1 MENIKTQDYY
11 LKNFIAKMLGLI
23 AAREFPL
30 CFESFVKIILNNLSN
45 ANDEEPE
52 MIDIYL
58 RVILSILEETDERI
72 AIISGEILP
81 VVLNVF
87 KTSNENQKN
96 REKTLK
102 IISIIFSKLS
112 FYDGNENDLISK
124 ILDNNDLIEE
134 CLGLF
139 VTIISSHPK
148 FLFDIKKFTIR
159 VYIYYNCDNNYYCYN
174 YLLFIICYL
183 LFIIYYLNIKLHNL
197 YYLFRI

>member
-1 MENIKTQDYY
+1 MENIKTQDYF
-11 LKNFIAKMLGLI
+11 LKNFIAKLLGLI

-30 CFESFVKIILNNLSN
+30 CFESFIKIILNNLSN

-52 MIDIYL
+52 MIDNYL
-58 RVILSILEETDERI
+58 RVIISILEETDERI
-72 AIISGEILP
+72 AVISGDILP

-87 KTSNENQKN
+87 KMSSEDQKN

-102 IISIIFSKLS
+102 IISMIFSKLS
-112 FYDGNENDLISK
+112 FHDGNDSDLVAK

-139 VTIISSHPK
+139 VTILSSHPK

-159 VYIYYNCDNNYYCYN
+159 V
-174 YLLFIICYL
+174 
-183 LFIIYYLNIKLHNL
+183 IKF
-197 YYLFRI
+197 YKF